1 MMKIVRRIVDERKK
15 LMMDDSA
22 EDQCVLD
29 ALLRDNRGELSS
41 SNPSSSL
48 ALERICQ
55 NIIVMMIPGEETL
68 ATGMTLALKF
78 LSDNPLVLTKL
89 MVCVHLKLA
98 VSYAKH

>member
-1 MMKIVRRIVDERKK
+1 MLKIVRRIVDERKK
-15 LMMDDSA
+15 LMMENNA
-22 EDQCVLD
+22 EDHCVLD
-29 ALLRDNRGELSS
+29 ALLRDNKGEFSS

-78 LSDNPLVLTKL
+78 LSDNPLAQTKL
-89 MVCVHLKLA
+89 KVH
-98 VSYAKH
+98 SFNAKQ